1 MKICCYLFPILL
13 FFGQTASG
21 QEIRDQKEAER
32 LYRESLR
39 EAKYYKLY
47 YDDDEKCRGLIRDQ
61 RFQAAE
67 AACRLAISHSDK
79 LSKERYLERSS
90 GRIGLGVALLR
101 LRREREATV
110 QFQSAY
116 EVTRPALDDT
126 NSETGEIYFLLGQ
139 AYHLLD
145 DRPNAELYYE
155 KAEKTYRAAFVAIG
169 DEEMRRPYARAV
181 RSIVEAH
188 FILLEN
194 AEMAQDAAKMREH
207 FEKVRQEYSKYL
219 D

>member
-1 MKICCYLFPILL
+1 MKFCSIILVVFCL
-13 FFGQTASG
+13 VHVAAG

-32 LYRESLR
+32 IYRQSLR
-39 EAKYYKLY
+39 
-47 YDDDEKCRGLIRDQ
+47 DDAYSKRYFDADEKCRGLIRDQ

-67 AACRLAISHSDK
+67 AACRLAISYSDK
-79 LSKERYLERSS
+79 LAKERYLERSS
-90 GRIGLGVALLR
+90 GRIGLGVVLVR
-101 LRREREATV
+101 LRREREAIV

-116 EVTRPALDDT
+116 TLTRPILNDT

-145 DRPNAELYYE
+145 DRTNAELYYE
-155 KAEKTYRAAFVAIG
+155 KAEKTYRAAFIDIG
-169 DEEMRRPYARAV
+169 DEDMRRVYARAIYN
-181 RSIVEAH
+181 IVGSH
-188 FILLEN
+188 TNLFEN
-194 AEMAQDAAKMREH
+194 AEMTQDAERMQRR